1 MSPHTARTEA
11 RAPRLRSL
19 LAPNPSPLTFRGTNT
34 HILGSGRVAVIDPGP
49 DDDRHLAAILA
60 TLDPGERV
68 DHILVTHPH
77 RDHSALAPRLS
88 AATGA
93 SVLAFGS
100 AEDGRSPRM
109 AALAAQG
116 MTAGGDGLDTGFAPD
131 RRLADGQRLSGPDWD
146 LVALHTPG
154 HLGTHLCLEAGEV
167 LFSGDHVMGWSTSVI
182 APPDGDMGQYMDSL
196 ARLDR
201 PEWRLFLPGHGDPI
215 TEPHR
220 RVQELIAHRKGR
232 EQQVLSALEL
242 GPANAA
248 AIARGLYP
256 DIAPALLA
264 AAKRNVLAHLVDL
277 LGKNRVM
284 AEAPVTSDTL
294 FRLA

>member
-1 MSPHTARTEA
+1 MSSRIARTEA

-60 TLDPGERV
+60 ALDPGERV

-131 RRLADGQRLSGPDWD
+131 RRLADGEHLAGPDWD
-146 LVALHTPG
+146 LVAVHTPG

-182 APPDGDMGQYMDSL
+182 APPDGDMGQYMESL

-201 PEWRLFLPGHGDPI
+201 PDWRLFLPGHGDPI

-220 RVQELIAHRKGR
+220 RVQELIAHRKER
-232 EQQVLSALEL
+232 ERQVLSALEL
-242 GPANAA
+242 APANAA

-264 AAKRNVLAHLVDL
+264 AAKRNVLAHLIDL
-277 LGKNRVM
+277 LGKNRVI

>member
-1 MSPHTARTEA
+1 MSPRIARTEA
-11 RAPRLRSL
+11 RATRLRSL

-34 HILGSGRVAVIDPGP
+34 YILGSGRVAVIDPGP
-49 DDDRHLAAILA
+49 NDDRHLASILA
-60 TLDPGERV
+60 ALDPGETV

-93 SVLAFGS
+93 PVLAFGT

-116 MTAGGDGLDTGFAPD
+116 MTAGGDGLDTRFVPD
-131 RRLADGQRLSGPDWD
+131 QRMADGDSLVGPDWEI
-146 LVALHTPG
+146 VALHTPG
-154 HLGTHLCLEAGEV
+154 HLGTHLCLAAGEV

-182 APPDGDMGQYMDSL
+182 APPDGDMGQYMQSL

-201 PEWRLFLPGHGDPI
+201 PDWRLFLPGHGDPI
-215 TEPHR
+215 TEPHG
-220 RVQELIAHRKGR
+220 RVQELIAHRKAR
-232 EQQVLSALEL
+232 ERQVLSALEP
-242 GPANAA
+242 GPASAA
-248 AIARGLYP
+248 TIAQKLYP
-256 DIAPALLA
+256 DIAPALLGA
-264 AAKRNVLAHLVDL
+264 AMRNVLAHLVDL
-277 LGKNRVM
+277 LGKNRVL
-284 AEAPVTSDTL
+284 AEAPVTADTL